1 LFLPRFSRVRF
12 CSPSLFRL
20 RENQLL
26 LTAGGCYP
34 GVSGGFLSPGVKKNK
49 KTIVLLL
56 LFLLDKY

>member
-1 LFLPRFSRVRF
+1 LSRVRF

-34 GVSGGFLSPGVKKNK
+34 GVSGGFLSPGEKKN
-49 KTIVLLL
+49 IGFGFDLISQ
-56 LFLLDKY
+56 